1 MAHIANAAARAGR
14 LFAVDMLPNTI
25 YQAISELRQE
35 LDRVNY
41 AIRQIEA
48 VQEGKTVRGRP
59 PKHAAKADASD
70 AMPRRRAESG

>member
-14 LFAVDMLPNTI
+14 LFAVDMLPDTI
-25 YQAISELRQE
+25 YQTISELWQE

-48 VQEGKTVRGRP
+48 VQEGKTARGRP